1 LDQCFHL
8 DNIEQS
14 DSVSNAATRRSL
26 HDHIGMQGHLPSCL
40 HHNSHPLRRKLDH
53 VGEKYAVTLPI
64 FQLDKDNDPSR
75 ITVST
80 VDLRR
85 QGYWTT
91 CPE

>member
-1 LDQCFHL
+1 LNQRFHH

-14 DSVSNAATRRSL
+14 DLVSNAAAGWSL
-26 HDHIGMQGHLPSCL
+26 HDHIGVQGHLPSCL
-40 HHNSHPLRRKLDH
+40 RHNSHSLRGEFDH
-53 VGEKYAVTLPI
+53 VGVEYAVMLPN

-80 VDLRR
+80 VYPRR
-85 QGYWTT
+85 QGYWAI

>member
-1 LDQCFHL
+1 MDQRFHL

-14 DSVSNAATRRSL
+14 DSVSNAATRWSL

-40 HHNSHPLRRKLDH
+40 RHNSHPLRRKFDH
-53 VGEKYAVTLPI
+53 VGEEYAVTLPI
-64 FQLDKDNDPSR
+64 FQFDKDNDSSR

-85 QGYWTT
+85 
-91 CPE
+91 